1 MFPLRTIVYT
11 PTLKIEVL
19 DMGLVDIMI
28 VVATILAAIFM
39 SCLINAIRAAD
50 EEAAKRSKSQACAL
64 FAVIVFISLCIV
76 NS

>member
-1 MFPLRTIVYT
+1 
-11 PTLKIEVL
+11 
-19 DMGLVDIMI
+19 MGLVDIMI

-39 SCLINAIRAAD
+39 SCLINAIRAEDQETAN
-50 EEAAKRSKSQACAL
+50 RSKLQACAL

>member
-1 MFPLRTIVYT
+1 MHLIICD
-11 PTLKIEVL
+11 PTLINEVL

-39 SCLINAIRAAD
+39 SCLINAIRAED
-50 EEAAKRSKSQACAL
+50 EETAKRSKSQACAL
-64 FAVIVFISLCIV
+64 FAAIVFIALCIV

>member
-1 MFPLRTIVYT
+1 MHLIICD
-11 PTLKIEVL
+11 PTLINEVL
-19 DMGLVDIMI
+19 DMRLVDIMI

-39 SCLINAIRAAD
+39 SCLINAIRAED
-50 EEAAKRSKSQACAL
+50 EETANKSKSKACVL